1 MICAVYKS
9 SRKEETYLYLP
20 KRDDFSK
27 VPEPL
32 MQMFGTPKLVMLL
45 PLEKKDKL
53 ALADISRVRAEMDEK
68 GYYLQLPPP
77 KENLLNEHKKSLGIT
92 E

>member
-9 SRKEETYLYLP
+9 SRKQETYLFVP
-20 KRDDFSK
+20 KRDDFSQ

-32 MQMFGTPKLVMLL
+32 LQMFGTPLLVMLL
-45 PLEKKDKL
+45 PLDRKEKL
-53 ALADISRVRAEMDEK
+53 GIADIDKVRSELAQK

-77 KENLLNEHKKSLGIT
+77 KDNLLTQHRRDLGI
-92 E
+92 ED